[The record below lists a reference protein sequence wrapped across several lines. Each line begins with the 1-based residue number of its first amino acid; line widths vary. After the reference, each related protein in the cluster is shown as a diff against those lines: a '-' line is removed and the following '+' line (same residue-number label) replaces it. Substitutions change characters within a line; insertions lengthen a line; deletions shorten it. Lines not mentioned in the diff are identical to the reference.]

1 MAFDKFVIF
10 LISPLG
16 TALVGVP
23 LAVVLARR
31 ARRLASALAVACW
44 AWLWLCST
52 PAFSNLLVGAVERSV
67 PYIPLQLLPRKP
79 AMLVLG
85 GGVEPP
91 QHAGHLPHLNSAAA
105 RVWYAARLYKA
116 GKASLVVLS
125 GGDGN
130 PGVDLGSEA
139 SAMRSL
145 LLDLGV
151 PSQAIILENRSLNT
165 RQNAAYSAAILGRL
179 GINNVLLVTSAL
191 HMRRALAQ
199 MRKHGLHAIP
209 AATDFEARRKSG
221 IRAWLPQAGAL
232 RRSAYAIKETVGWLA
247 GR

>member
-16 TALVGVP
+16 TALLGAL
-23 LAVVLARR
+23 LAALLARR
-31 ARRLASALAVACW
+31 ARRLAWVLAAVCW
-44 AWLWLCST
+44 AWLWLCAT
-52 PAFSNLLVGAVERSV
+52 PAFSNLLVAAVEGSV
-67 PYIPLQLLPRKP
+67 PAIPLQSLPRMP

-91 QHAGHLPHLNSAAA
+91 QHPGRLPHLNGAAA

-116 GKASLVVLS
+116 GKAPLVVVS
-125 GGDGN
+125 GGNGAPAIDR
-130 PGVDLGSEA
+130 GSEA
-139 SAMRSL
+139 RAMRSL

-151 PSQAIILENRSLNT
+151 PAQAIVCENRSLDT
-165 RQNAAYSAAILGRL
+165 RQNAAFSAALLARR
-179 GINNVLLVTSAL
+179 GIHRVLLVTSAL

-199 MRKHGLHAIP
+199 MRRHGLQAIP
-209 AATDFEARRKSG
+209 AATDFEARREAG
-221 IRAWLPQAGAL
+221 IREWLPQAGAL
-232 RRSAYAIKETVGWLA
+232 QRSAHAIKETVGWLA